1 MTRINAGIKVQE
13 LTDPHLLAEAREI
26 KRIPNQIKSGRYN
39 LATQPKHFK
48 LGTGHVA
55 WFYDKQLY
63 LKKRYIRLYNECLY
77 RGFNVTDYTSAWEGI
92 PEHLMN
98 DWVPSNIDRQLLQER
113 IAERIKNSKKKHKNS
128 RYE

>member
-26 KRIPNQIKSGRYN
+26 KRIPNMIKSGRYN
-39 LATQPKHFK
+39 LKSQPAYFK

-55 WFYDKQLY
+55 WFYDKLLY
-63 LKKRYIRLYNECLY
+63 LKNRYIDLYEECLY
-77 RGFNVTDYTSAWEGI
+77 RGFNVTDYSSAWDDV
-92 PEHLMN
+92 PDHLMN
-98 DWVPSNIDRQLLQER
+98 DWKASDRDRMIIQER
-113 IAERIKNSKKKHKNS
+113 ISERIRNSKKLHKNS